1 MALLRLDAPVPRT
14 AAWLTPA
21 RLRDAAFCLLFGLIM
36 VVIQYRSG
44 AFTADLALDWDE
56 PAHAVSSL
64 MVHDYLVQDFPH
76 DPLQFAWLFYGHY
89 SKVAIGHWP
98 PLFYLAE
105 GIWMLGAGR
114 SQVALLLFVALCAA
128 GLISSVYLEV
138 QHRSST
144 VAAVVSVAVLMS
156 SKVFYLMLC
165 GVRPDMLM
173 ALLAFWATLHCG
185 EYMRFGSRRS
195 RNLFVVFAVAA
206 VLTHGRAAVLILL
219 PFALL
224 PLRSRIVKWK
234 WLTAGALVLLSMFL
248 PPLLHQAS
256 HLSLPTMLPRA
267 WDIILSSVF
276 LPGWPWT
283 IHARDGVALV
293 SGWPCA
299 ILALI
304 GLTLTFNRNPQQQ
317 FWAAMAGQIAAT
329 MAFFMLVAVPVES
342 RFMLMSTQAIAV
354 LAGGGVHVLL
364 ERFSPGRQALR
375 LAVSAAA
382 IGWMAWAAVH
392 VEPKPDRGYGQ
403 MVKNGLLNTNGLA
416 LIAADEANEGALI
429 VEASLSDPNRVHTVL
444 RASKV
449 LASSTWMGAYRRLL
463 FASSPELLHY
473 LDHRN
478 VSLVLVQ
485 PTCTYPQ
492 VAQLRA
498 ALVGDPADWRPD
510 SETPRV
516 KGIEIY
522 RRTLVEGAPSH

>member
-1 MALLRLDAPVPRT
+1 MTLLRLNAPVLRT

-21 RLRDAAFCLLFGLIM
+21 RLRDSAFCLLFGLM
-36 VVIQYRSG
+36 VVVIQYRSG

-98 PLFYLAE
+98 PLFYLGE
-105 GIWMLGAGR
+105 GFWMLVAGR

-144 VAAVVSVAVLMS
+144 VAAVVSVAILMS
-156 SKVFYLMLC
+156 SRVFHLMLC

-173 ALLAFWATLHCG
+173 TLLAFWATVHCG

-195 RNLFVVFAVAA
+195 RNLFVVFSVAA

-224 PLRSRIVKWK
+224 PLCSRIVKWK

-256 HLSLPTMLPRA
+256 HLSLPTILPRA

-293 SGWPCA
+293 SGWPWA
-299 ILALI
+299 LFAVIGVSLAFRK
-304 GLTLTFNRNPQQQ
+304 GPQQQ
-317 FWAAMAGQIAAT
+317 FWAAMSGVIVCT
-329 MAFFMLVAVPVES
+329 LAFYMMVAVPVES

-354 LAGGGVHVLL
+354 LAGGGLHVLL
-364 ERFSPGRQALR
+364 QRFSPGRQALR

-382 IGWMAWAAVH
+382 IGWMAWAAAH

-403 MVKNGLLNTNGLA
+403 MIKNGLLNTSGIV
-416 LIAADEANEGALI
+416 LIAADEADEGGLI
-429 VEASLSDPNRVHTVL
+429 AEASLSDPNRVHTVL

-449 LASSTWMGAYRRLL
+449 LASSTWMGYFKRLY
-463 FASSPELLHY
+463 FASSPEVLHY

-485 PTCTYPQ
+485 PACTYPQ
-492 VAQLRA
+492 VAQLRV
-498 ALVGDPADWRPD
+498 ALVEDPADWRPD
-510 SETPRV
+510 FETPRA

-522 RRTLVEGAPSH
+522 RRTLMEGAPSP

>member
-1 MALLRLDAPVPRT
+1 MIAL
-14 AAWLTPA
+14 
-21 RLRDAAFCLLFGLIM
+21 
-36 VVIQYRSG
+36 IQYRSG
-44 AFTADLALDWDE
+44 AYKVDLALDWDE

-64 MVHDYLVQDFPH
+64 MVHDYLVQDLPH

-105 GIWMLGAGR
+105 GAWMLVAGR
-114 SQVALLLFVALCAA
+114 SQFALLLFVALCAV
-128 GLISSVYLEV
+128 GLIASIYLEV
-138 QHRSST
+138 QRRSST

-156 SKVFYLMLC
+156 SRVFHLMLC

-173 ALLAFWATLHCG
+173 ALLAFWAAVQCG

-195 RNLFVVFAVAA
+195 RNLFVVFTMAA

-224 PLRSRIVKWK
+224 PLRPRIVKWK

-267 WDIILSSVF
+267 WDMLLSSVF

-283 IHARDGVALV
+283 IQARDGVALV

-299 ILALI
+299 AIALI
-304 GLTLTFNRNPQQQ
+304 GLTLAFRRNSQQQ
-317 FWAAMAGQIAAT
+317 FWAAMAGEIAAT
-329 MAFFMLVAVPVES
+329 LAFFLLVAVPVES
-342 RFMLMSTQAIAV
+342 RFMLMPTQAIAV
-354 LAGGGVHVLL
+354 VAGGGVYVLL
-364 ERFSPGRQALR
+364 ERFSPGRQAVR
-375 LAVSAAA
+375 LAVIAAA
-382 IGWMAWAAVH
+382 IGWLAWAAVH
-392 VEPKPDRGYGQ
+392 VEQKPDRGYGQ
-403 MVKNGLLNTNGLA
+403 MVKNGLLNTSGSV
-416 LIAADEANEGALI
+416 LIAADETNEGGLI
-429 VEASLSDPNRVHTVL
+429 VEASLSDPHRDHTVL

-449 LASSTWMGAYRRLL
+449 LATSTWTGYFRRLL
-463 FASSPELLHY
+463 FASSPEILHY
-473 LDHRN
+473 LDHRD
-478 VSLVLVQ
+478 VTLVLVQ
-485 PTCTYPQ
+485 PACTYPQ

-510 SETPRV
+510 SETPRPN
-516 KGIEIY
+516 GIEIY
-522 RRTLVEGAPSH
+522 RRTPVQSAPSQ